1 MAKKIC
7 IIAGIIAVAAM
18 AAAAVAFFLIEK
30 TDLFDKWDLDFEDDF
45 DDDDYSFLGLGDDE

>member
-30 TDLFDKWDLDFEDDF
+30 TNLLDKWDLDFDDEF
-45 DDDDYSFLGLGDDE
+45 DDDYSFLGFDDED

>member
-7 IIAGIIAVAAM
+7 IIAGIITVAAM

-30 TDLFDKWDLDFEDDF
+30 TNLLDKWDLDFEDEF
-45 DDDDYSFLGLGDDE
+45 DDDDYSFLGLGDED